1 MLKIAG
7 QAIGQLLSMIQCKH
21 TDSRYKRTNTEGRE
35 ILMSRSFK
43 RFYLTALFPLIFLSA
58 YPVAMGTG
66 IAVLSFQNGRILPEY
81 YEQTVIPY
89 AAVCSSI
96 LLTLLLYPLLSKLR
110 RFSLPSA
117 TVFAAG
123 LFLGLEW
130 YMENITI
137 HSPEALSAYKWQ
149 LESHIGSAEATQA
162 FQMLYDNTYRIHY
175 YITSLMLIVLVIGLI
190 YSYENRIQ
198 SEEGGRK
205 NLFRLQLIFTILFVV
220 FCAFV
225 NAASYLRKVSFLTE
239 AVDYLISLSPTL
251 TVFFNLVMSLAFGL
265 YMAGF
270 LSGKRRLVS
279 VFIPA
284 AAAIL
289 TAGAM
294 YYGEYRMLDG
304 ILYRFG
310 YTKVFQSLPYTI
322 VTAADAFV
330 ILGSGALTALFIETL
345 SFFSRKGEKPSRL
358 HEEKNEGT
366 IIQ

>member
-1 MLKIAG
+1 
-7 QAIGQLLSMIQCKH
+7 
-21 TDSRYKRTNTEGRE
+21 
-35 ILMSRSFK
+35 MSRSFK

-123 LFLGLEW
+123 LFLGLEY

-251 TVFFNLVMSLAFGL
+251 TVFFNLVTAWPLA

-284 AAAIL
+284 AAYPDCRRHVLRGVQDAGRNSVSIWLYKGFPVAALYHRNCCRCICHTGLRGFNCPFYRNTLFFQQEGRKAIPF
-289 TAGAM
+289 A
-294 YYGEYRMLDG
+294 
-304 ILYRFG
+304 
-310 YTKVFQSLPYTI
+310 
-322 VTAADAFV
+322 
-330 ILGSGALTALFIETL
+330 
-345 SFFSRKGEKPSRL
+345 
-358 HEEKNEGT
+358 
-366 IIQ
+366 